1 VKRNP
6 NESVKKNFSA
16 DKAFLMTPQDTPKT
30 SILVPSHLI
39 SSESKAAKRSL
50 IVSDSKSH

>member
-50 IVSDSKSH
+50 LVSDSKSH